1 MYRLGGTIR
10 LSMRACYLVLPIL
23 ASCSPQPPARAPSP
37 SSACVDLPHAAHET
51 APVSGMTE
59 GWYRLVWA
67 RNSCLAA
74 VTATLSSQLLAT
86 SDSANLRRF
95 TFWHQAAHRHIDS
108 TLFNTALEI
117 LHSQAV
123 TDSARGLAFA
133 LATDMILYNSN
144 RNLSRQTRPWPVDT
158 AGRCLP
164 LPLRG
169 GMVYH
174 ISHGLV
180 VTGLPLPSNA
190 GLRLQAA
197 RDSVL
202 LQPSTSL
209 HLRHSLGSC

>member
-1 MYRLGGTIR
+1 
-10 LSMRACYLVLPIL
+10 
-23 ASCSPQPPARAPSP
+23 
-37 SSACVDLPHAAHET
+37 
-51 APVSGMTE
+51 MTE

-67 RNSCLAA
+67 RNACLPA

-95 TFWHQAAHRHIDS
+95 TFWYQAAHRHIDS
-108 TLFNTALEI
+108 TLFNTTLEI
-117 LHSQAV
+117 LRNQAV

-144 RNLSRQTRPWPVDT
+144 PNLSRQTRPWPVDT

-169 GMVYH
+169 GTVYH

-180 VTGLPLPSNA
+180 VAGLPLPSDA

-197 RDSVL
+197 RDWVL
-202 LQPSTSL
+202 VQPTTSL